1 LKYCG
6 ILVLLLDEVVLVL
19 MSLSLS
25 LSLSWLMIKRP

>member
-25 LSLSWLMIKRP
+25 ADWW